1 MSSSYSHKGSFK
13 IVLIIFLVPV
23 LALAGFLFF
32 ATAQLRRSDE
42 EVLKTYQPA
51 SKVTELAEKNGLTDK
66 GKAILYRADP
76 IFVDASTFKRYCAAG
91 GVEALA
97 CIGPKAGG
105 GPFGGRQIF
114 LLEIDDPKFADHKYA
129 ASIHE
134 MLHHA
139 YDRLSQSEKEQLNTL
154 LDQELSKYQNDPHL
168 TTVIETLDKKSKKG
182 KDDIHS
188 ELHSKFGVEYKDI
201 SPQLEEYYKQYFVNR
216 NKVVDLFQKGG
227 FNSRVRRIDQL
238 KYELNPLN
246 TKLTNMNNQLT
257 SLKNSGDVDKFNSL
271 VGQFNGLVNQYN
283 AKVAEI
289 NKVHKEVE
297 GFYTYFNPDYK
308 PPEEK
313 K

>member
-105 GPFGGRQIF
+105 GPFG
-114 LLEIDDPKFADHKYA
+114 
-129 ASIHE
+129 
-134 MLHHA
+134 
-139 YDRLSQSEKEQLNTL
+139 N
-154 LDQELSKYQNDPHL
+154 
-168 TTVIETLDKKSKKG
+168 
-182 KDDIHS
+182 
-188 ELHSKFGVEYKDI
+188 
-201 SPQLEEYYKQYFVNR
+201 
-216 NKVVDLFQKGG
+216 
-227 FNSRVRRIDQL
+227 
-238 KYELNPLN
+238 
-246 TKLTNMNNQLT
+246 
-257 SLKNSGDVDKFNSL
+257 
-271 VGQFNGLVNQYN
+271 
-283 AKVAEI
+283 
-289 NKVHKEVE
+289 
-297 GFYTYFNPDYK
+297 
-308 PPEEK
+308 
-313 K
+313 